1 MVRGIDQPSVGQAN
15 QGKNAMPK
23 TKITW
28 LARLI
33 GNRTTTGER
42 YGPDITQLKTRDIVT
57 PWAIDDRPG
66 PRSSTGSRAAGRFS
80 NSIETGEL

>member
-15 QGKNAMPK
+15 LKDTAVPK
-23 TKITW
+23 AKITW

-33 GNRTTTGER
+33 GNRTTTGDR
-42 YGPDITQLKTRDIVT
+42 YGPDITQLKNRDIFA
-57 PWAIDDRPG
+57 PWAIDDRPR

>member
-1 MVRGIDQPSVGQAN
+1 MVRGIDQSSVGQAN
-15 QGKNAMPK
+15 QRRIAMPK

-42 YGPDITQLKTRDIVT
+42 YGPDITQLKNRDIVA